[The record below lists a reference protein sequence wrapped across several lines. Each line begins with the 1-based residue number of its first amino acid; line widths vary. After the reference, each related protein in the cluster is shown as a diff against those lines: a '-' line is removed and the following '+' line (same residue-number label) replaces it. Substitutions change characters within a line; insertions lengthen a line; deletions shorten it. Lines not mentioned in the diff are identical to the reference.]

1 MTGATTAE
9 AGDSNQKISSI
20 MTIETDKLT
29 QSPLGKRPT
38 KRVDRPLPSRINRKV
53 VSIRVKLTLITLAI
67 IALITSGSSM
77 VAIQNMDQSLLDSL
91 VKRGTSIALSAA
103 IPAGYSILAD
113 DQLALD
119 NLAAKIEE
127 SQADITYLAILDTD
141 GQVLAH
147 NKLTATGS
155 RFATATDPPLKQGD
169 DFTMHLV
176 EREGLASYEFQSP
189 ILFAENQVGSI
200 IVGINA
206 DTLHA
211 AKDLARGRIIMISL
225 TVLAFGAL
233 CTFMVSKLITAPIER
248 LSAGVSQITAGNY
261 SVEVKVTSADELG
274 ELTRSFNE
282 MSRVI
287 MSQKEHL
294 GAYASNLEESYLST
308 IKILAAALD
317 ARDNY
322 TLGHSA
328 RVARL
333 SLLIG
338 QRLGLTHEE
347 LKELEMACFLHD
359 IGKIHVPDMIINKPI
374 PLNREE
380 SQIIRKHPEQ
390 GAEILRLA
398 ESLHKY
404 IPVVLHHHEWH
415 NGMGYPHG
423 LKGDSIHIYA
433 QILSIADTYD
443 AMTSSRPYRKG
454 CSREEAATE
463 IMKFRGTQFNPEL
476 ADIFLLALNDY
487 EDDQALFSSGGP
499 HETHHFLYTH
509 SAYDNGNA
517 HSLRHTAP
525 VGQAAENRGKCTST
539 RSSTH

>member
-1 MTGATTAE
+1 MKKVVYSLTKDP
-9 AGDSNQKISSI
+9 AGEHPVLRADH
-20 MTIETDKLT
+20 
-29 QSPLGKRPT
+29 PT
-38 KRVDRPLPSRINRKV
+38 PARLNRKV
-53 VSIRVKLTLITLAI
+53 VSIRVKLTLLTLAL

-77 VAIQNMDQSLLDSL
+77 VAIQNMDRELFDSL
-91 VKRGTSIALSAA
+91 VKRGSSIALSAA

-119 NLAAKIEE
+119 NLAAKIEA
-127 SQADITYLAILDTD
+127 SQADITYLAILNND
-141 GQVLAH
+141 GHILAH
-147 NKLTATGS
+147 NRLMATGS
-155 RFATATDPPLKQGD
+155 QFEAPAPATLQHSA

-176 EREGLASYEFQSP
+176 DRDGLTSYEFQSP
-189 ILFAENQVGSI
+189 IVFAENQIGSI
-200 IVGINA
+200 VVGINA
-206 DTLHA
+206 ATLHA
-211 AKDLARGRIIMISL
+211 AKDSARQKIIAISL

-233 CTFMVSKLITAPIER
+233 CTFLLSRLITAPIER
-248 LSAGVSQITAGNY
+248 LAAGVSQITAGNY
-261 SVEVKVTSADELG
+261 RTEVKVTSADELG

-294 GAYASNLEESYLST
+294 GAYASHLEESYLST

-333 SLLIG
+333 SILIG
-338 QRLGLTHEE
+338 QRLGLSPEE

-359 IGKIHVPDMIINKPI
+359 IGKIHVPDSIINKPT
-374 PLNREE
+374 PLTREE
-380 SQIIRKHPEQ
+380 SLIIRKHPEQ

-398 ESLHKY
+398 DSLHQY

-415 NGMGYPHG
+415 NGKGYPHG
-423 LKGDSIHIYA
+423 LQGDEIHIYA

-443 AMTSSRPYRKG
+443 AMTSSRPYRQG
-454 CSREEAATE
+454 CNREEAASE
-463 IMKFRGTQFNPEL
+463 IMKFRGTQFNPDL
-476 ADIFLLALNDY
+476 ADIFLLALDDY

-509 SAYDNGNA
+509 SAYSAGSALGLQQHAKMDQPAEKTRKFASTA
-517 HSLRHTAP
+517 H
-525 VGQAAENRGKCTST
+525 
-539 RSSTH
+539 